1 MNKRKVLI
9 PIDGSEKSLESLD
22 YLKEYYN
29 PEKVEI
35 ILLHVREIVFI
46 DGMSVSDEVADAELI
61 GKRILDKASNMIP
74 EYDCKCEFSFGY
86 AGDEILTYAEE
97 NNIDVIVMAKNT
109 RKKFMALVGS
119 VTAHVAKKTKCT
131 LVIVPEE

>member
-1 MNKRKVLI
+1 MKKRRVLI

-46 DGMSVSDEVADAELI
+46 DGMAVSDELRDAELI
-61 GKRILDKASNMIP
+61 GKRILDKASRLIE
-74 EYDCKCEFSFGY
+74 EYDYKCEFLFGY
-86 AGDEILTYAEE
+86 AADEILNYAEE
-97 NNIDVIVMAKNT
+97 NDIDVIVMAKNT
-109 RKKFMALVGS
+109 QKKFVALVGS

-131 LVIVPEE
+131 LVIVPEV